1 MSFFR
6 DSFNESHLF
15 SAIACIEFQG
25 KVSSTGASE
34 GHYICDVKTEPGGKW
49 IRTNDNDEPQV
60 IEESQ
65 VSTTPY
71 VVLYKKV

>member
-1 MSFFR
+1 M
-6 DSFNESHLF
+6 
-15 SAIACIEFQG
+15 
-25 KVSSTGASE
+25 SSTGASE